1 MSKPEQPV
9 ILVVGEDEPTRSQ
22 FTRALTD
29 AGCDVATAADG
40 ASALAIVDARPVSV
54 MLLDHEARGMS
65 DRQIVEHL
73 RAGAKT
79 RSLPVIL
86 MTSAA
91 AEVIDALGGLDA
103 SAFDYLVTS
112 VDLPELV
119 ARVQAQVRV
128 TRSEDRA
135 RRVVEGE
142 DRARRIV
149 ETRTD
154 VFVSFD
160 EDDVITTWTPEA
172 EELFGWRDV
181 EAIGRSFGETL
192 LAQHHG
198 AGHELRR
205 RRFLDLGEQPLLGEW
220 AELIA
225 LHRDGHEFPIE
236 MTAWGLDVDG
246 THSFNAFILDIP
258 VRRQTEQLLPQTA
271 ADGGSH
277 FAPIA
282 DLIIMSEPA
291 GTIIYVSPAVHA
303 TLGWRPDELVGT
315 SHENLVHPDDR
326 ATAELHY
333 TTALNPRAHITGE
346 CRLRKRDGTFMWT
359 EFSRRAIRDRDT
371 RKIIGVHSVAR
382 DIDKRLAAETAREA
396 RAEEL
401 RASNARLREALVRET
416 KMVGD
421 LHELDRMK
429 SNLVA
434 QVSHEVRTPLTS
446 IVGYVDLML
455 DGCVAEL
462 DPEHRKMLEVIGRN
476 TRRLTTMV
484 EDLLTVG
491 EIEADAFSI
500 KPILLDLGPIIEAA
514 AKTVGGTAT
523 LQGIHVATN
532 VASKLGLVNA
542 DAFHIERV
550 LLHLLFNAV
559 KFTFAGGRITI
570 SARRIDNAVVISV
583 SDTGLGI
590 AVAEQD
596 RIFDRFYRCER
607 AINDAAQGAGMGL
620 AIAKA
625 VVERHGGS
633 IGVES
638 APDEGTTMTVTLPAV
653 THTEAQTMLIA
664 PRPPVPDQRMI
675 Q

>member
-54 MLLDHEARGMS
+54 MLLDHETRGMS
-65 DRQIVEHL
+65 ARQIVEHL

-91 AEVIDALGGLDA
+91 AELIDAIGGLDA

-119 ARVQAQVRV
+119 ARVKAQVRV

-142 DRARRIV
+142 DRARQIV
-149 ETRTD
+149 ETR
-154 VFVSFD
+154 
-160 EDDVITTWTPEA
+160 
-172 EELFGWRDV
+172 
-181 EAIGRSFGETL
+181 
-192 LAQHHG
+192 
-198 AGHELRR
+198 
-205 RRFLDLGEQPLLGEW
+205 
-220 AELIA
+220 
-225 LHRDGHEFPIE
+225 
-236 MTAWGLDVDG
+236 
-246 THSFNAFILDIP
+246 
-258 VRRQTEQLLPQTA
+258 
-271 ADGGSH
+271 
-277 FAPIA
+277 
-282 DLIIMSEPA
+282 
-291 GTIIYVSPAVHA
+291 
-303 TLGWRPDELVGT
+303 
-315 SHENLVHPDDR
+315 
-326 ATAELHY
+326 
-333 TTALNPRAHITGE
+333 
-346 CRLRKRDGTFMWT
+346 
-359 EFSRRAIRDRDT
+359 
-371 RKIIGVHSVAR
+371 
-382 DIDKRLAAETAREA
+382 

-416 KMVGD
+416 KMVGE

-429 SNLVA
+429 SNFVA

-455 DGCVAEL
+455 DGGVAEL

-476 TRRLTTMV
+476 TQRLTTMV

-491 EIEADAFSI
+491 EIESDAFSI
-500 KPILLDLGPIIEAA
+500 KPILLDLAPIIEAA

-523 LQGIHVATN
+523 LQGIHVATK

-542 DAFHIERV
+542 DAFQIERV

-590 AVAEQD
+590 PVAEQD

-607 AINDAAQGAGMGL
+607 SINDAAQGAGVGL

-664 PRPPVPDQRMI
+664 PRAPVPSI
-675 Q
+675 KG